1 MIATLCISLSM
12 RNVLLGLF
20 SGVILG
26 VFLVQ
31 STSLLLFF
39 PIVIS
44 DYLVPEIA
52 DSYNASILV
61 LLAFIGGFVR
71 LVKYSGGGMAFAKI
85 TIKYII
91 NKSSAQISAWFGGI
105 LIFFSDLGTPLIV
118 GPVFQSLFDRY
129 RISRQKLAFII
140 DSTSSP
146 VAILIP
152 FIGWGVFT
160 MSIIKDSFEA
170 NGIKLSEWGA
180 FVSAIPFQF
189 YAWLAIIIVPVLSL
203 LDFDFGKMKEAEIL
217 AQRKSQEKSS
227 AVSNDALAIFV
238 WLPLLV
244 LGSILFLSLNHYGFP
259 LKQVAGSDF
268 RAALSSAYLLAS
280 VTLVIL
286 ILYNTARKLS
296 NLFSEYVLGM
306 SGMLPIAATLILA
319 WALGTVS
326 EQLGTGQY
334 VGDLAKEG
342 LNPTLLPLLVFVV
355 AAVLSFSIGSSWG
368 TIIIMMPLAIPSAM
382 TTGNE
387 FSIIIGAVLSGALF
401 GDHSSPISETTILS
415 STGAGIDPLAH
426 FSTQLPY
433 ALING
438 IIASL
443 GFLLAGIMSAT
454 WVVFCI
460 ILLQIM
466 ILVLLKYLNYSY
478 LSK

>member
-1 MIATLCISLSM
+1 M

-454 WVVFCI
+454 WIVFCI

-466 ILVLLKYLNYSY
+466 ILALLKYLNYSY

>member
-1 MIATLCISLSM
+1 M

-52 DSYNASILV
+52 DSYNASILI

-170 NGIKLSEWGA
+170 NGIKLTEWGA

-217 AQRKSQEKSS
+217 AQRKSQETSS
-227 AVSNDALAIFV
+227 ANSDDALAIFV

-280 VTLVIL
+280 VTLVVL

-334 VGDLAKEG
+334 VGDLAKEV
-342 LNPTLLPLLVFVV
+342 LNPALLPLLVFVV

-443 GFLLAGIMSAT
+443 GFLLAGVMSAT
-454 WVVFCI
+454 WIVFCI

>member
-1 MIATLCISLSM
+1 M

>member
-1 MIATLCISLSM
+1 MK
-12 RNVLLGLF
+12 NVLLGLF

-26 VFLVQ
+26 VFLLQ
-31 STSLLLFF
+31 STSMLLFF
-39 PIVIS
+39 PVVIN

-52 DSYNASILV
+52 DSYNASILI

-91 NKSSAQISAWFGGI
+91 HKSSAQISAWFGGI

-160 MSIIKDSFEA
+160 MSIIKDSFET
-170 NGIKLSEWGA
+170 NGIELNEWSA

-203 LDFDFGKMKEAEIL
+203 LDFDFGKMKEAEVL
-217 AQRKSQEKSS
+217 AQKKLQEKSS
-227 AVSNDALAIFV
+227 VISNDGLAIFV

-259 LKQVAGSDF
+259 FKQVAGSDF
-268 RAALSSAYLLAS
+268 RAALSTAYFLAS
-280 VTLVIL
+280 VTLVVL
-286 ILYNTARKLS
+286 IVYNTAIKLS

-334 VGDLAKEG
+334 VGNLAQEA
-342 LNPTLLPLLVFVV
+342 LNPSLLPLLVFLI

-415 STGAGIDPLAH
+415 STGADIEPLAH
-426 FSTQLPY
+426 FRTQLPY
-433 ALING
+433 ALTNG

-454 WVVFCI
+454 WIVLCI
-460 ILLQIM
+460 IFLQII
-466 ILVLLKYLNYSY
+466 ILVLLRYLNYSY

>member
-1 MIATLCISLSM
+1 M

-170 NGIKLSEWGA
+170 NGIKLTEWGA

-217 AQRKSQEKSS
+217 AQRKSQETSS
-227 AVSNDALAIFV
+227 ANSDDALAIFV

-280 VTLVIL
+280 VTLVVL

-334 VGDLAKEG
+334 VGDLAKEV
-342 LNPTLLPLLVFVV
+342 LNPALLPLLVFVV

-443 GFLLAGIMSAT
+443 GFLLAGVMSAT
-454 WVVFCI
+454 WIVFCI

>member
-1 MIATLCISLSM
+1 M

-52 DSYNASILV
+52 DSYNASILI

>member
-1 MIATLCISLSM
+1 M

-20 SGVILG
+20 SGVIAG

-31 STSLLLFF
+31 STSILLFF
-39 PIVIS
+39 PLVIN

-52 DSYNASILV
+52 DSYNASILI

-71 LVKYSGGGMAFAKI
+71 LVKYSGGGMAFAKT

-160 MSIIKDSFEA
+160 MSIIKDSFET
-170 NGIKLSEWGA
+170 NGIKLTEWSA

-203 LDFDFGKMKEAEIL
+203 LDFDFGKMKEAEVL
-217 AQRKSQEKSS
+217 AQKESQETSLANS
-227 AVSNDALAIFV
+227 GDALAIFV

-268 RAALSSAYLLAS
+268 RAALSTAYFLAS

-296 NLFSEYVLGM
+296 NLCSEYVLGM

-319 WALGTVS
+319 WALGAVS

-334 VGDLAKEG
+334 VGDLAKEV
-342 LNPTLLPLLVFVV
+342 LNPALLPLLVFLV

-368 TIIIMMPLAIPSAM
+368 TIIIMIPLAIPSAM

-433 ALING
+433 ALTNG

-454 WVVFCI
+454 WIVFCMI
-460 ILLQIM
+460 FLQIM
-466 ILVLLKYLNYSY
+466 ILVLLKYLNHSY

>member
-1 MIATLCISLSM
+1 M

-170 NGIKLSEWGA
+170 NGIKLTEWGA

-217 AQRKSQEKSS
+217 AQRKSQETSS
-227 AVSNDALAIFV
+227 ANSGDALAIFV

-280 VTLVIL
+280 VTLVVL

-334 VGDLAKEG
+334 VGDLAKEV
-342 LNPTLLPLLVFVV
+342 LNPALLPLLVFVV
-355 AAVLSFSIGSSWG
+355 ASVLSFSIGSSWG

-443 GFLLAGIMSAT
+443 GFLLAGVMSAT
-454 WVVFCI
+454 WIVFCI

>member
-1 MIATLCISLSM
+1 M

-52 DSYNASILV
+52 DSYNASILI

-217 AQRKSQEKSS
+217 AQRKSQETSS

-342 LNPTLLPLLVFVV
+342 LNPALLPLLVFVV

-454 WVVFCI
+454 WIVFCI

>member
-1 MIATLCISLSM
+1 M

-31 STSLLLFF
+31 STSILLFF

-170 NGIKLSEWGA
+170 NGIKLTEWGA

-217 AQRKSQEKSS
+217 AQRKSQETSS
-227 AVSNDALAIFV
+227 ANSDDALAIFV

-280 VTLVIL
+280 VTLVVL

-334 VGDLAKEG
+334 VGDLAKEV
-342 LNPTLLPLLVFVV
+342 LNPALLPLLVFVV

-443 GFLLAGIMSAT
+443 GFLLAGVMSAT
-454 WVVFCI
+454 WIVFCI